1 MCTGTFTDLFHFAEF
16 NIGGGMTRITE
27 GLGVLALAADASTGR
42 PQGSGLSAA
51 IVAAEFSRRI
61 GDDLATQKDAY
72 YLALVRFIGCT
83 ITSHETGMLSIGDDQ
98 GFAVATMLGDW
109 ADRDDLKK
117 HLNQFIAHE
126 APEDDRDAAFN
137 YICDI
142 LPEAAPDFTAAHC
155 RQSYLLASRLP
166 VSHAVL
172 DCIPYYYAR
181 WDGKILPFGGS
192 DIPYLSRLVR
202 ITEMAE
208 LVRRLGNASRA
219 KEVIAAK
226 RGHEIDP
233 DLGSKFLEHADEV
246 FQVAS
251 QTPEFEAF
259 VAAEPG
265 DPIDMTP
272 KCRETLADVAA
283 DMTDNK
289 ATCFR
294 SHSRRVAGLT
304 GQAAQIANLPKERVE
319 NLRLAALVHD
329 IGKCAIS
336 NRIWYKSVELSV
348 SERLEMERHTFQTQ
362 FFLSHGN
369 PFAEWA
375 DVAASAQERA
385 DGSGYHRRSSLNDLG
400 SNILAAANEY
410 DELTHGTPARPALDA
425 KSAAEE
431 LSNMAKSKKFMP
443 TAVSLVLQ
451 AAGHMVKDAGASLP
465 FGLTR
470 REAQVLSRLAKSE
483 TTAEIAQSLGISPKT
498 ADHHIQSIY
507 NKTDIR
513 ARPALA
519 LFALEHGI
527 VMD

>member
-1 MCTGTFTDLFHFAEF
+1 MAG
-16 NIGGGMTRITE
+16 ISE
-27 GLGVLALAADASTGR
+27 GLGVLALAADAATGR
-42 PQGSGLSAA
+42 PQGTGLSAA
-51 IVAAEFSRRI
+51 IVATEFARRI
-61 GDDLATQKDAY
+61 GESEETQKDAY

-109 ADRDDLKK
+109 ADREDLKMY
-117 HLNQFIAHE
+117 LNRFIAHE
-126 APEDDRDAAFN
+126 APEDEREAAFN
-137 YICDI
+137 FICDI
-142 LPEAAPDFTAAHC
+142 LPDAAPDFTAAHC

-166 VSHAVL
+166 VSKAVL
-172 DCIPYYYAR
+172 DCTPYYYAR
-181 WDGKILPFGGS
+181 WDGKILPFGGE
-192 DIPYLSRLVR
+192 DVPYLSRLVR
-202 ITEMAE
+202 ITELAE
-208 LVRRLGNASRA
+208 LVRRLENSARA

-226 RGHEIDP
+226 LGHELDP
-233 DLGSKFLEHADEV
+233 ELGAKFLEHADAV

-251 QTPEFEAF
+251 ATPEFEAF

-265 DPIDMTP
+265 TQIQMTAQ
-272 KCRETLADVAA
+272 CRETLAEVAA
-283 DMTDNK
+283 DMTDHK

-294 SHSRRVAGLT
+294 SHSRRVAGLAA
-304 GQAAQIANLPKERVE
+304 QAAQIAKLPKDSVE
-319 NLRLAALVHD
+319 NLRLTALVHD

-336 NRIWYKSVELSV
+336 NRIWYKEDALSV

-362 FFLSHGN
+362 FFLSHGT

-385 DGSGYHRRSSLNDLG
+385 DGSGYHRRSQLSDLA

-410 DELTHGTPARPALDA
+410 DELTHGTPARPPMDA
-425 KSAAEE
+425 KAAADE
-431 LSNMAKSKKFMP
+431 LNEMAKSRKFMP

-483 TTAEIAQSLGISPKT
+483 TTAEIAESLGISPKT

-519 LFALEHGI
+519 LFALEHGV

>member
-1 MCTGTFTDLFHFAEF
+1 
-16 NIGGGMTRITE
+16 MTRISK
-27 GLGVLALAADASTGR
+27 GLGVLALAADAATGR

-61 GDDLATQKDAY
+61 GENVKTQKDAY

-109 ADRDDLKK
+109 ADREDLKK
-117 HLNQFIAHE
+117 HLNQYIAHE
-126 APEDDRDAAFN
+126 APEKDRDSAFDH
-137 YICDI
+137 ICDI
-142 LPEAAPDFTAAHC
+142 LPGAAPDFTAAHC
-155 RQSYLLASRLP
+155 RQSYLLARRLP
-166 VSHAVL
+166 VSKAVL
-172 DCIPYYYAR
+172 DSIPYYYAR

-202 ITEMAE
+202 VTELAE
-208 LVRRLGNASRA
+208 LVRRLENKTRA

-226 RGHEIDP
+226 LGQELDP
-233 DLGSKFLEHADEV
+233 VIGRKFLENADDV

-265 DPIDMTP
+265 EPIEMTP
-272 KCRETLADVAA
+272 RCRETLADVAA
-283 DMTDNK
+283 DMTDHK
-289 ATCFR
+289 ATCFQ
-294 SHSRRVAGLT
+294 SHSRRVAGLAA
-304 GQAAQIANLPKERVE
+304 QAAQIAKLPKEKVE
-319 NLRLAALVHD
+319 NLRLTALVHD

-336 NRIWYKSVELSV
+336 NRIWYNTKDLSI

-375 DVAASAQERA
+375 DVAASVHERA
-385 DGSGYHRRSSLNDLG
+385 DGSGYHRRSPLSDLG

-410 DELTHGTPARPALDA
+410 DELTHDLPARNALDSKA
-425 KSAAEE
+425 AAAE
-431 LSNMAKSKKFMP
+431 LSKMAQSKKLMP

-451 AAGHMVKDAGASLP
+451 AAGHKVKDAKASLP

-470 REAQVLSRLAKSE
+470 REVQVLSRLAKSE